1 METLPNMPMSSME
14 SGLQTM
20 ENEHLLGK
28 IGQVQTMLQSAQFQ
42 EASSQGAKAAQTMS
56 TISEQLRK
64 AQKELQS
71 QHKKNVMEKLR
82 KNAFQLL
89 QLSQGQEMLAESMQS
104 GETDRNEASK
114 TQLSL
119 IEGLSQVADSLYELS
134 RQTFS
139 VTPEM
144 GKAIGKAHAN
154 MVQALQKMTE
164 SGTSTPVSDQQSAAM
179 GGLNEAVMALQES
192 MNSLSG
198 EASGLGMEQ
207 FFLSLE
213 QMGMQQ
219 MMINRQMMDL
229 LQQGRLSLE
238 QQAAMS
244 RLIAE
249 QAAVKQMLKETL
261 EKFGDR
267 SDVAGNLENL
277 AEEMEEVIETLKN
290 EQASEEIIRRQE
302 RILSRLL
309 DAQRSV
315 KRRDYSRR
323 RQARSG
329 QDVFRQSP
337 GGEAAEDFKVLERL
351 RRDILRIGEEGY
363 ARDYQALIRRYFE
376 ALIAS
381 YKEQARQ

>member
-1 METLPNMPMSSME
+1 M
-14 SGLQTM
+14 
-20 ENEHLLGK
+20 
-28 IGQVQTMLQSAQFQ
+28 
-42 EASSQGAKAAQTMS
+42 
-56 TISEQLRK
+56 
-64 AQKELQS
+64 
-71 QHKKNVMEKLR
+71 
-82 KNAFQLL
+82 
-89 QLSQGQEMLAESMQS
+89 ESMQS

-134 RQTFS
+134 QQTFS

-164 SGTSTPVSDQQSAAM
+164 SGDGQSVSDQQSAAM
-179 GGLNEAVMALQES
+179 GGLNEAVMAIQES
-192 MNSLSG
+192 MDSLSSG
-198 EASGLGMEQ
+198 GSGLGMEQ

-244 RLIAE
+244 RMAAE
-249 QAAVKQMLKETL
+249 QAAVKKMLEETL

-267 SDVAGNLENL
+267 SDVAGNLDKL
-277 AEEMEEVIETLKN
+277 AEEMEEVIEALKT
-290 EQASEEIIRRQE
+290 EGASQETVRRQE

-315 KRRDYSRR
+315 KRKDYSRKR
-323 RQARSG
+323 KAKSG
-329 QDVFRQSP
+329 QDVFRRSP
-337 GGEAAEDFKVLERL
+337 EDETSSIPDVLDRL
-351 RRDILRIGEEGY
+351 RRDILRIGKEGY
-363 ARDYQALIRRYFE
+363 TKDYQALIRSYFE
-376 ALIAS
+376 ALI
-381 YKEQARQ
+381 QAESEREKQ